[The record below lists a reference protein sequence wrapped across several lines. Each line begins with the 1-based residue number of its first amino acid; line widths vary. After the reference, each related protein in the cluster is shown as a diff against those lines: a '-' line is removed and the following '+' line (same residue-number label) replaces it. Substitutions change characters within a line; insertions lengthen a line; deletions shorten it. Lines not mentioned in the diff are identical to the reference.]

1 MTTAE
6 EALSKRRIA
15 KYAAF
20 ARFGY
25 ATARAEPAELY
36 ARIVFFFM
44 ILGVFSSLW
53 RAVRATGAN
62 VGGNANTLVWY
73 LAMTEWILLSAPHIQ
88 FRIEDDVRRGD
99 IAYQI
104 TRPASYLGAHV
115 ALSLGALAARAP
127 VLLVTACV
135 AGWTFGGR
143 SFPPFL
149 PMLFAIGFGAV
160 GSI

>member
-1 MTTAE
+1 MNE
-6 EALSKRRIA
+6 LVLSVC
-15 KYAAF
+15 F
-20 ARFGY
+20 VCWSLFVVFVCFGFVLVCV
-25 ATARAEPAELY
+25 EPAELY

-53 RAVRATGAN
+53 RAVGATGTN

-99 IAYQI
+99 VAYQI
-104 TRPASYLGAHV
+104 TRPTSYLVGQI

-135 AGWTFGGR
+135 A
-143 SFPPFL
+143 
-149 PMLFAIGFGAV
+149 
-160 GSI
+160 